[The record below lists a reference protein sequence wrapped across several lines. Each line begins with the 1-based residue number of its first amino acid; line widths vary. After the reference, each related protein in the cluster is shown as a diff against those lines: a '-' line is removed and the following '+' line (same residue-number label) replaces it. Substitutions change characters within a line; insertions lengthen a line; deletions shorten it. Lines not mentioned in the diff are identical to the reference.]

1 MNSFLCLLVLALCL
15 TATVVDTLPL
25 HDVSRPSPD
34 FAAAVNAAKAHTLM
48 KKDKYSHGSGTNNY
62 GNGKDYNT
70 AAKVTAMETEIAR
83 AMGTRIALVSVAQAI
98 IVAWS
103 GDALTW
109 TSSARNTAGWAVSSQ
124 PKAPSIIVIQP
135 GNQGV
140 GSDGHVA
147 VVERI
152 ESDGEVYTSNYNYNG
167 GPYVKTYVT
176 FKTGNGVSFIWHD

>member
-1 MNSFLCLLVLALCL
+1 M
-15 TATVVDTLPL
+15 
-25 HDVSRPSPD
+25 
-34 FAAAVNAAKAHTLM
+34 
-48 KKDKYSHGSGTNNY
+48 NNY
-62 GNGKDYNT
+62 GNGKDYNNGSKSNRAGSGNSKNNGKNYNSSNGNGDSYST
-70 AAKVTAMETEIAR
+70 GSSSSDGSSSSGSNSQSTVSSKGTLQFRFNNGQCTDWADAR
-83 AMGTRIALVSVAQAI
+83 YAQLSGHH
-98 IVAWS
+98 VAWS

-109 TSSARNTAGWAVSSQ
+109 TSSARNAAGWTVSSQ
-124 PKAPSIIVIQP
+124 PKVPSVIVIQP

-147 VVERI
+147 MVERI

>member
-1 MNSFLCLLVLALCL
+1 
-15 TATVVDTLPL
+15 
-25 HDVSRPSPD
+25 
-34 FAAAVNAAKAHTLM
+34 M

-62 GNGKDYNT
+62 DNGKDYNNGSKSYSNGNGNSKSNGDESSSGIGSSGSNRSSSSGSNSQST
-70 AAKVTAMETEIAR
+70 TSSKGTLQFRFNNGQCTDWADAR
-83 AMGTRIALVSVAQAI
+83 YAQLTGHH
-98 IVAWS
+98 VAWS